1 MAKMSIRRKLAIA
14 TWSSPREG
22 NIYGKIDLDV
32 EEVLRFLDAVREK
45 TDEKVTLTHFVGR
58 ALGEVLAAAPGLNGR
73 IAFGRFLPFDTVDLS
88 FLVAL
93 EDGKNLAKVKVTEV
107 TDKKVSDIAAHLKA
121 RALLLRAGKDSEF
134 EKSKP
139 ALRALPTW
147 ILRPLVWFTGW
158 LSGALG
164 MSIPALGVTPFP
176 FGSAIITSL
185 GMLGVDEAY
194 VPPTPFARVPLY
206 MMIGAI
212 RERAVVHDGRVTA
225 RKMVTLTVTLDHR
238 FIDGFQAGTLAKLMR
253 ELFADPWRLEPG
265 LTGGE

>member
-14 TWSSPREG
+14 SWASPREG
-22 NIYGKIDLDV
+22 NIYGKLELDV

-45 TDEKVTLTHFVGR
+45 TGEKATLTHFVGR
-58 ALGEVLAAAPGLNGR
+58 ALGEVLAAEQGLNGR
-73 IAFGRFLPFDTVDLS
+73 ISMGRFIPHDTVALA

-93 EDGKNLAKVKVTEV
+93 DDGKDLAKVKVDAIA
-107 TDKKVSDIAAHLKA
+107 DKKVSEVSALLRE
-121 RALLLRAGKDSEF
+121 RALMLRAGKDSDF

-139 ALRALPTW
+139 VLRALPTW

-164 MSIPALGVTPFP
+164 MSIPALGVSPFP
-176 FGSAIITSL
+176 FGAAIVTSL

-212 RERAVVHDGRVTA
+212 RERAVVRDDRIVA

-253 ELFADPWRLEPG
+253 ELFADPWKLEPG
-265 LTGGE
+265 LT

>member
-14 TWSSPREG
+14 TWASPREG
-22 NIYGKIDLDV
+22 NIYGKIELDV
-32 EEVLRFLDAVREK
+32 EEVMRFLDSVREK
-45 TDEKVTLTHFVGR
+45 TGEKATLTHFVGR
-58 ALGEVLAAAPGLNGR
+58 VLGEVLAAEPGLNGR
-73 IAFGRFLPFDTVDLS
+73 IAFGRFVPHDTVDLS

-93 EDGKNLAKVKVTEV
+93 DGGKNLAKVKVSGV
-107 TDKKVSDIAAHLKA
+107 TDKKVSEIAAALRE
-121 RALLLRAGKDSEF
+121 RALMLRTGKDSEF

-158 LSGALG
+158 LAGALG
-164 MSIPALGVTPFP
+164 MRIPALGVTPFP
-176 FGSAIITSL
+176 FGSAIVTSL

-206 MMIGAI
+206 VMIGAI
-212 RERAVVHDGRVTA
+212 RERAVVRDGRIVP

-253 ELFADPWRLEPG
+253 ELFADPWSLEPG
-265 LTGGE
+265 LS